1 MDWSSG
7 DRDQVR
13 GGVHVEAC
21 DNNTVDGGANLLRSS
36 FFWLVLREVLSSS
49 HLCMD
54 TLTESM
60 AHNIFN
66 GASSQLVLWRNHL
79 TEDAGVYSEW
89 RGLKLSKRENKLMIT
104 NVMCCYYV
112 VWYCSS
118 YIFDLKYQQSLIF
131 DWITTFI
138 FSRTF

>member
-1 MDWSSG
+1 MDWWSG
-7 DRDQVR
+7 YRDQVR

-36 FFWLVLREVLSSS
+36 FFWLVLREVLPSS

-89 RGLKLSKRENKLMIT
+89 RGLKLSKRENKLMIY
-104 NVMCCYYV
+104 NKCYVLLLRSV
-112 VWYCSS
+112 V
-118 YIFDLKYQQSLIF
+118 L
-131 DWITTFI
+131 FI
-138 FSRTF
+138 LYFWFKISTKFNIWLNYHFYF